1 MLQKEGFFHLTIFY
15 RTGSLCKQNHQVF
28 RYFLWGIIYHII
40 SCFRW
45 ASQKRNMFLQNS
57 GSKGAMPQPTMH
69 CLINQFSFLITQYQA
84 VENNMFTLNDLTY
97 DSLKSIVLEPVIPM
111 TRRSILNSS
120 LRTAA
125 CTNVMAYSGSTI
137 QQHEILSFKIQKHL
151 INISNI

>member
-1 MLQKEGFFHLTIFY
+1 
-15 RTGSLCKQNHQVF
+15 
-28 RYFLWGIIYHII
+28 
-40 SCFRW
+40 
-45 ASQKRNMFLQNS
+45 
-57 GSKGAMPQPTMH
+57 MPQPTMLR
-69 CLINQFSFLITQYQA
+69 LINQFSFLITQYQA

-137 QQHEILSFKIQKHL
+137 QQHENLSFKIQKHL
-151 INISNI
+151 INISNITCH